1 MPLSFHKHMKKKG
14 AFVFMKKREGA
25 AFINKLAG
33 LPADAA
39 GGVPRITII
48 GSTQIAI
55 QYPERLEQFTEQDVR
70 IQLPGSTLHIKGKL
84 LEVKEL
90 MPEEILVE
98 GTMTNIQLEM
108 KQGHR
113 FG

>member
-1 MPLSFHKHMKKKG
+1 
-14 AFVFMKKREGA
+14 MKKREGA
-25 AFINKLAG
+25 AFISKLTG

-39 GGVPRITII
+39 GHVPRITII
-48 GSTQIAI
+48 GSTQILI
-55 QYPERLEQFTEQDVR
+55 QYPGRLEQFTEQDVR
-70 IQLPGSTLHIKGKL
+70 IQLSESTLHIKGKS

-90 MPEEILVE
+90 MPEEIIVE
-98 GTMTNIQLEM
+98 GTMTNIQVEM